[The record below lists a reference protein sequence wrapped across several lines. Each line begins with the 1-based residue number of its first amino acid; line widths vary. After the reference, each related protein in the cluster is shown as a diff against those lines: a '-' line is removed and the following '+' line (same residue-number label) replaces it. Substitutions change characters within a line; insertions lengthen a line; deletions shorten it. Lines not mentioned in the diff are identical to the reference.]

1 VLSRKDSRV
10 ECEMKVVVRT
20 RWRAGR
26 LAGWQT
32 SRSAS
37 GRVAGSLLARGRI
50 DAGGPPLARQPG
62 AGITMAFTRLH
73 LSLTHTY
80 SLVMLEHIDTTNKY
94 MLALFSRDNS

>member
-1 VLSRKDSRV
+1 
-10 ECEMKVVVRT
+10 MKVVVRT
-20 RWRAGR
+20 RWRADR

-37 GRVAGSLLARGRI
+37 GRAVAGSLLPRGRI

-62 AGITMAFTRLH
+62 AGITMAFTRLY

-80 SLVMLEHIDTTNKY
+80 SLVMLEHIDTTKY

>member
-1 VLSRKDSRV
+1 
-10 ECEMKVVVRT
+10 MKVVRT

-26 LAGWQT
+26 QASWQT

-37 GRVAGSLLARGRI
+37 GRAVAGSLLARGRI

-62 AGITMAFTRLH
+62 ADITMAFTRLH
-73 LSLTHTY
+73 TY
-80 SLVMLEHIDTTNKY
+80 LFLEHIDTTNKY